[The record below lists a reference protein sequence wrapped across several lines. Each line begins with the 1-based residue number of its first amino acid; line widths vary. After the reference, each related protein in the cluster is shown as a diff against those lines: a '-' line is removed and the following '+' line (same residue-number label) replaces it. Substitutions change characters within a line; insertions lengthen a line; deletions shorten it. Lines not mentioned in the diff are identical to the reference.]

1 MTAPEPMARLAAA
14 LEQAAE
20 ASRQALDAIAYQI
33 PGNADPDDWYQRCGQ
48 LHTLTLRTSELC
60 DTVADHISY
69 LWPNPR
75 IYAAAGND
83 AHNRIHLASAELRDA
98 ARAVGVANTRINEAW
113 TQVGQL
119 GMRDEG
125 GQS

>member
-1 MTAPEPMARLAAA
+1 MHAIADLPAAA
-14 LEQAAE
+14 A
-20 ASRQALDAIAYQI
+20 
-33 PGNADPDDWYQRCGQ
+33 GPDYWYGRCGQ
-48 LHTLTLRTSELC
+48 LHDLTLRTSELC

-83 AHNRIHLASAELRDA
+83 APNRIHLASAELRDA

-125 GQS
+125 GAS